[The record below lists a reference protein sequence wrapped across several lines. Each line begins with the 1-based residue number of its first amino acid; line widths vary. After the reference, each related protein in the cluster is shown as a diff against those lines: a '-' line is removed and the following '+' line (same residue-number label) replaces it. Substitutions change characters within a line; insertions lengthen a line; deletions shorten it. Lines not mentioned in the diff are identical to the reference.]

1 MDHFVVSILL
11 LLQSAGFFIGRSIEL
26 STDLAPSR
34 PKFPGSHEKTSAG
47 NPVMKP
53 HRYARFLM
61 ALSLLALTAVFLHA
75 RGQEIQP
82 AREPLSS
89 FPKSLGTRSG
99 IDTPFLRTFRST
111 GDGDSLWRLYRP
123 NGAPDVDLF
132 VAYFAS
138 QRAGDTLHSPKTAC
152 RAMAGSDSIW
162 RARNQRSRVAPFR
175 ANEYLVA
182 KNSRDGGAL
191 LVQSHNR
198 AVAMSLAKFY
208 QVADAIR
215 YNRSDGSLIRITTLS
230 LTRTH

>member
-1 MDHFVVSILL
+1 
-11 LLQSAGFFIGRSIEL
+11 
-26 STDLAPSR
+26 
-34 PKFPGSHEKTSAG
+34 
-47 NPVMKP
+47 MKP

-99 IDTPFLRTFRST
+99 IDYTIPQDIREVL
-111 GDGDSLWRLYRP
+111 GDGDFLWRLYPDP

-138 QRAGDTLHSPKTAC
+138 QRAGDTLHSPKNC
-152 RAMAGSDSIW
+152 LPGDGWFPI
-162 RARNQRSRVAPFR
+162 RSGEQEINVPGVAPFR

-182 KNSRDGGAL
+182 KNSERR
-191 LVQSHNR
+191 LVLYWYQSHNR
-198 AVAMSLAKFY
+198 AVANEYWAKFY

-215 YNRSDGSLIRITTLS
+215 YNRSDGSLIRITTPLAHGERIES
-230 LTRTH
+230 ARERLMQFVGQVTPQLGRYIPQ